1 MKSISV
7 VALFVSV
14 ISAAEDW
21 PQGGG
26 PSGDF
31 QIEENHP
38 TEWSVALDQNI
49 AWKVTLPE
57 TGQSTPI
64 VSNGKVFFSTM
75 KQVQKDTKLASDIVA
90 WCVDAK
96 SGKVQWKRP
105 IPGPYPLRISGAFSD
120 SSSPPAVCDG
130 ERVVFSN
137 ASGTIVCFDLIDKTV
152 WKRDLLTVGLSI
164 PFLHDG
170 KLIYTSHSYPP
181 EEGKFPHTH
190 KDEPFQKWTKLQA
203 LNIETGEEVW
213 TTSCGVNMGCA
224 ILPQRLSDGRS
235 VALVGRRG
243 GHSPPERPEGVS
255 LVNLNTG
262 TTMCT
267 LPLEGYMSTQTNL
280 IRNDKFHIFH
290 KASHLTLNAVSGQI
304 EKQVSII
311 DDISTRKRSGDA
323 WTSTRVTLE
332 SKKGRMITQ
341 GSNLL
346 VGNYHYYRSY
356 TSPYLGPVNV
366 DTGAVEHLELPLQ
379 LSRVPGDEEQFKWY
393 VAPRSKNEP
402 EMRLQAFA
410 ENDMINSRGYVVF
423 DDARSKGNGWGHI
436 AAPTMSVAGDY
447 LYIPVMSGTVYVIR
461 HDVNVLNESAIE
473 AVNDLG
479 PVGKSW
485 TRASLSFSNGKVFAH
500 TIREL
505 IAIGN

>member
-1 MKSISV
+1 MKPISAIALFVFVISV
-7 VALFVSV
+7 VA
-14 ISAAEDW
+14 DW

-31 QIEENHP
+31 QIVENHP

-49 AWKVTLPE
+49 TWKLTLPE

-64 VSNGKVFFSTM
+64 VSNGRVFFSTM
-75 KQVQKDTKLASDIVA
+75 KQVQEDTRLGSDIVA
-90 WCVDAK
+90 WCMDAK
-96 SGKVQWKRP
+96 SGNVLWKRP

-130 ERVVFSN
+130 ERVVFTN
-137 ASGTIVCFDLIDKTV
+137 ASGTIVCFNLKGKTL
-152 WKRDLLTVGLSI
+152 WKRDLLTVGRSI

-170 KLIYTSHSYPP
+170 KFIYTAHSYPP

-190 KDEPFQKWTKLQA
+190 KDEPFQKWTQLQV
-203 LNIETGEEVW
+203 LDMETGEEVW
-213 TTSCGVNMGCA
+213 TTSCGLNMGCA
-224 ILPQRLSDGRS
+224 ILPISLSDGRS
-235 VALVGRRG
+235 VTLVGRGG

-255 LVNLNTG
+255 LVNLKTG
-262 TTMCT
+262 TTMWT

-280 IRNDKFHIFH
+280 IRNNKVYIFH
-290 KASHLTLNAVSGQI
+290 KTSHLTVNALTGQI
-304 EKQVSII
+304 EKEVSIV
-311 DDISTRKRSGDA
+311 DDIPTRKRSGDD
-323 WTSTRVTLE
+323 WTSIQVTLE
-332 SKKGRMITQ
+332 SRKGRMITQ

-356 TSPYLGPVNV
+356 TSPYLGRVNV

-379 LSRVPGDEEQFKWY
+379 VSRIPGEEDRFQWHIPALSKTD
-393 VAPRSKNEP
+393 P

-410 ENDMINSRGYVVF
+410 ENDMINSRGHIVF

-461 HDVNVLNESAIE
+461 HDVDELNENAIK